1 MFCLYTLPLARP
13 AQAKIQMLTTSSWIV
28 TILLKS
34 LLKSLVLYELLLFP
48 FNVYNP
54 ITVIT
59 YFQCSGIWYG
69 SIGNLMLSSQC
80 QQTTTL
86 YTETRLIYVEIMA
99 PLLQNKPYTY
109 FLVKI
114 SSCSTIVLS
123 NKILFVS
130 QFRSQSSLY
139 LKYWSKYLNFNFL
152 AAFSTIVPNPNP
164 TLLILKLSYL

>member
-1 MFCLYTLPLARP
+1 MISNVLPLHFAP
-13 AQAKIQMLTTSSWIV
+13 SQASSSQNSNV
-28 TILLKS
+28 DNFQLDCHILLKS
-34 LLKSLVLYELLLFP
+34 LLTSLVLYELLLFP
-48 FNVYNP
+48 FNANNP

-114 SSCSTIVLS
+114 SSCSTILLT
-123 NKILFVS
+123 KYYLFHNS
-130 QFRSQSSLY
+130 AKQQ
-139 LKYWSKYLNFNFL
+139 K
-152 AAFSTIVPNPNP
+152 P
-164 TLLILKLSYL
+164 TLPLPEVLVQKFEF

>member
-1 MFCLYTLPLARP
+1 MTSNFLPLNFGP
-13 AQAKIQMLTTSSWIV
+13 SQASSRQNSNV
-28 TILLKS
+28 DNFQPDRHNLLKS
-34 LLKSLVLYELLLFP
+34 LSKFLVLLYELLLFP
-48 FNVYNP
+48 FYANNP

-99 PLLQNKPYTY
+99 PLHCCRTNLIIWFRYLKSQN
-109 FLVKI
+109 FLKFYHF
-114 SSCSTIVLS
+114 T

-130 QFRSQSSLY
+130 QFS
-139 LKYWSKYLNFNFL
+139 W
-152 AAFSTIVPNPNP
+152 
-164 TLLILKLSYL
+164 LIDK

>member
-1 MFCLYTLPLARP
+1 MFCLYTLPG
-13 AQAKIQMLTTSSWIV
+13 QAKIQMLTTSSWIV
-28 TILLKS
+28 TILLKY

-48 FNVYNP
+48 FNANNP

-114 SSCSTIVLS
+114 SSWSAILLTKYHLFHNSAKQQKPILPLPEVL
-123 NKILFVS
+123 V
-130 QFRSQSSLY
+130 Q
-139 LKYWSKYLNFNFL
+139 
-152 AAFSTIVPNPNP
+152 
-164 TLLILKLSYL
+164 KLEF